1 MLQAE
6 EDRNESIA
14 AAAANDQRR
23 SLPHSGAGGRGEQ
36 RLGVPSGVLVGGQ
49 LNLGGSAHKKPNAII
64 AKLISH
70 R

>member
-14 AAAANDQRR
+14 TATDDQSRDKPQMKIGR
-23 SLPHSGAGGRGEQ
+23 GRQRKTEGGRETEEEAA
-36 RLGVPSGVLVGGQ
+36 
-49 LNLGGSAHKKPNAII
+49 LGGSAHKKPNAII

>member
-6 EDRNESIA
+6 EDRNESID
-14 AAAANDQRR
+14 DQSRDK
-23 SLPHSGAGGRGEQ
+23 AQIKVEEVEQ
-36 RLGVPSGVLVGGQ
+36 RGRATGAAGCF
-49 LNLGGSAHKKPNAII
+49 GGSAHKKPNAII